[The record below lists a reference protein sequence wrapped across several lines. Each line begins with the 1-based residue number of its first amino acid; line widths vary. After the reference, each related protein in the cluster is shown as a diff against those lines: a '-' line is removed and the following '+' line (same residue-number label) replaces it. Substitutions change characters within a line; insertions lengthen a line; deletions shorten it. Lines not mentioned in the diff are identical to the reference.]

1 MTICRDFDKIYDVG
15 NFISSLSDVVR
26 VVGRIPDD
34 VRAITPTVIKMPCKV
49 TSEYI
54 REMVAPILKKNMFI
68 QLKVTTSTLCLRAE
82 GPSDEDMEAIRCLV
96 TYESL
101 KFHPQVQKLG
111 ERVVSRVREAGEPS
125 GGRFVAIYLHADAL
139 KQKGCVQSDE
149 SKRNKKCFDAYD
161 VGTFLKGLGFS
172 SHTAI
177 YLTES
182 RWDRSLDPLKE
193 IFPKV
198 FTKVCVNHVIEH
210 PLHIMYIRILIN
222 TKL

>member
-1 MTICRDFDKIYDVG
+1 MQCLFCSDFDKIYDVG

-26 VVGRIPDD
+26 VVGRVPDE
-34 VRAITPTVIKMPCKV
+34 VRSITPTVIKVPCKI

-54 REMVAPILKKNMFI
+54 KEMVTPIFKKNMFI
-68 QLKVTTSTLCLRAE
+68 QLKVTISTSCLKAE
-82 GPSDEDMEAIRCLV
+82 EPSDADVEAIRCLV

-111 ERVVSRVREAGEPS
+111 ERVISRVREAGESS
-125 GGRFVAIYLHADAL
+125 GGRFLAIYLHVDAL
-139 KQKGCVQSDE
+139 KQKGCVQPDE
-149 SKRNKKCFDAYD
+149 TKKNKKCFDAYD
-161 VGTFLKGLGFS
+161 VGAFLKSLGFS

-182 RWDRSLDPLKE
+182 RWDQSLDPLKD

-198 FTKVCVNHVIEH
+198 FTKVWVNLVTLYYPHSI
-210 PLHIMYIRILIN
+210 
-222 TKL
+222 